1 MGIIVAFWG
10 GRVVW
15 IGVEDMHEFLELAVE
30 FSPLIAPGFPQ
41 DF

>member
-1 MGIIVAFWG
+1 MGIVAGFWG

-15 IGVEDMHEFLELAVE
+15 IGVEDMHEGLELEVE
-30 FSPLIAPGFPQ
+30 FPPLIAPGFPQ